1 MRAKEMNILKLVVAH
16 LRMCLILI
24 TCISFWA
31 CEFNTKKSSFAIEQ
45 VYPEIPSLESQIFVT
60 GQGFGQEI
68 GVISLN
74 GRPLELISWG
84 NQQIQAKI
92 PKDAS
97 SGNGLLVVQTQAG
110 LNTQPF
116 PLYVTGQTIDRNFDL
131 NFQDHRLR
139 GDLGIIDQALD
150 LMLMDQNLSKYDL
163 EFIHQDSANVLFVPK
178 ISADNRLI
186 LEIHLKAIQPD
197 PWGMA
202 FHLKYD
208 ASRLQLVEETQHIPL
223 LAPDPK
229 QMKMVKAVKPGYLML
244 MSMYPQTI
252 AFQITFEILETGE
265 MSFQIPLR
273 GRMFKDALKQSQPLI
288 WDEGTLILKTKA
300 E

>member
-1 MRAKEMNILKLVVAH
+1 MNILKLVLAH
-16 LRMCLILI
+16 LRMCVILI
-24 TCISFWA
+24 ICTSFWA
-31 CEFNTKKSSFAIEQ
+31 CEFNTKKSPFAIEQ
-45 VYPEIPSLESQIFVT
+45 VYPEIPSLESQIFVI
-60 GQGFGQEI
+60 GQGFGQET

-74 GRPLELISWG
+74 GRPLELISWST
-84 NQQIQAKI
+84 QQIQAKI

-97 SGNGLLVVQTQAG
+97 SGNGFLVVQTQDG

-116 PLYVTGQTIDRNFDL
+116 PLYVTGQTLDRYFDL
-131 NFQDHRLR
+131 NFQDHRIR
-139 GDLGIIDQALD
+139 ADLGIIDQAID
-150 LMLMDQNLSKYDL
+150 FMLIDQNLSKYDL
-163 EFIHQDSANVLFVPK
+163 QFIHQDSANVLFVPK
-178 ISADNRLI
+178 ITVDNRLV
-186 LEIHLKAIQPD
+186 LEIHLKELQPD

-208 ASRLQLVEETQHIPL
+208 ANHLQLVEETQHIPL

-244 MSMYPQTI
+244 MSMYPQSI
-252 AFQITFEILETGE
+252 AFQITFDILQTGE
-265 MSFQIPLR
+265 MSFQIPQR
-273 GRMFKDALKQSQPLI
+273 ARMFKDALKQSKQLI